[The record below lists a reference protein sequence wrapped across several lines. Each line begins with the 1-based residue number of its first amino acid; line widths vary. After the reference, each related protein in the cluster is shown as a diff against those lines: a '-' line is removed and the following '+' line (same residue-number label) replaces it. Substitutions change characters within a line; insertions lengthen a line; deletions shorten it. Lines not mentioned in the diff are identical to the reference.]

1 MKFLIAYATDK
12 GIKKQENQDSFL
24 AVMAHTPLGLAAFV
38 VLCDGMGG
46 LAKGELASAQVVRAF
61 ADWFERDFPTLCQTP
76 ISPAEL
82 QRQWVDQIAG
92 LNGQILNYGKKNKVS
107 LGTTATGLLL
117 LGKQYYGFHVGDSC
131 AFQITQT
138 LCKLTKDQTLVQRD
152 LDEKRIPWEQA
163 QVDPR
168 KHILLQCIGASSTV
182 QPQFLEGKIPADAVF
197 MLCSDGFV
205 HKVSEEEIRQVFT
218 PEEMIDQKAMED
230 AARYMVEQ
238 NMKRQETDNIT
249 VVLIRSKWEEEEK

>member
-1 MKFLIAYATDK
+1 M
-12 GIKKQENQDSFL
+12 
-24 AVMAHTPLGLAAFV
+24 
-38 VLCDGMGG
+38 
-46 LAKGELASAQVVRAF
+46 
-61 ADWFERDFPTLCQTP
+61 
-76 ISPAEL
+76 
-82 QRQWVDQIAG
+82 
-92 LNGQILNYGKKNKVS
+92 
-107 LGTTATGLLL
+107 
-117 LGKQYYGFHVGDSC
+117 
-131 AFQITQT
+131 
-138 LCKLTKDQTLVQRD
+138 
-152 LDEKRIPWEQA
+152 
-163 QVDPR
+163 
-168 KHILLQCIGASSTV
+168 